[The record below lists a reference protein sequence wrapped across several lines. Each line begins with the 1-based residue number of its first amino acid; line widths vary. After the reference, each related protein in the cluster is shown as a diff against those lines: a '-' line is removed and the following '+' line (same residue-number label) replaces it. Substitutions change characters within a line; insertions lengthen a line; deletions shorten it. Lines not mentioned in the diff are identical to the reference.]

1 MSDAETKENGP
12 AVVEKDPARFPFVAY
27 DEDGNA
33 HRYRTAL
40 DANQACDLAGYTLH
54 PPGTDPRTS
63 TQKRVNYNQLSSEA
77 IVKLCVQRSIRGY
90 MTMNR
95 DQQIQAL
102 EDRDEEDARAL
113 LKGKARRELSKDEHY
128 EAVAN
133 KVTDKLP
140 VLSDAEGPDRNE
152 PEADVD
158 DSFEALKAEADKL
171 GVKYP
176 ANIKAETLKKKIEAA
191 KASPEPAE
199 GAESENENT
208 TVTA

>member
-1 MSDAETKENGP
+1 MSDAETRESGP

-113 LKGKARRELSKDEHY
+113 LKGKARREPSKDDHD

-140 VLSDAEGPDRNE
+140 DRDE